1 MIIYF
6 TGTGNSRFV
15 AETMA
20 ATLQDE
26 KGDFSSD
33 SCGRQACLG

>member
-15 AETMA
+15 AERIAQATGDKVLDA
-20 ATLQDE
+20 A
-26 KGDFSSD
+26 
-33 SCGRQACLG
+33 AVHPHP